1 MVIFIVPVPK
11 TRLLIPFSAA
21 LMLAMVPV
29 KVIKASSVPSPEVK
43 VNPLVVLR
51 LSVPSVACKVT
62 CTGSLPASTSE
73 IEIRLPLA
81 VEKTSVPPNTA
92 F

>member
-1 MVIFIVPVPK
+1 MVPVPK

-21 LMLAMVPV
+21 LMLAMLPV
-29 KVIKASSVPSPEVK
+29 KVIKASSTPSPELK

-62 CTGSLPASTSE
+62 CTASLPASTSE
-73 IEIRLPLA
+73 IKIRLPLA
-81 VEKTSVPPNTA
+81 LEKMSVLLSAA